1 MIVLQIVIY
10 FYYKDTRIFFVFLK
24 WNDLFYELS
33 NGRTL
38 PVRGENA
45 GNQTENN
52 KSIHVMIWSFYSS
65 DNL

>member
-1 MIVLQIVIY
+1 M
-10 FYYKDTRIFFVFLK
+10 RIFFVFLK
-24 WNDLFYELS
+24 RNHLFYELS

>member
-10 FYYKDTRIFFVFLK
+10 FYDTRNFLVFLK
-24 WNDLFYELS
+24 RNDLFYELS